1 AENENACRF
10 RTTIFIRRTGLPVR
24 PTILRF
30 YDGPGDPSCGGAM
43 SRWVFW
49 IVTGWAVSWLG
60 IDAAMGQDSGA
71 ARNYPEH
78 TVTVVCPW
86 SPGGGTDRVSRFWA
100 GALEKEFG
108 QPFVVVNRT
117 GGAGAVGHF
126 ASAHAKPDGHTIG
139 MITFELSTMHR
150 MRISRLTYEDY
161 ECLLQV
167 NADPAAIIVSK
178 DAPWRT
184 IGELLEDVR
193 ARPGELR
200 MSGTATGGAWDLARA
215 GLLQAAGVPIDSV
228 VWVPHPGAAPSLL
241 ELMGGHLDAVCCSVP
256 EVASQ
261 LENEQVRVLAVM
273 ANKRMEN
280 YPDLPTVKEQGIE
293 WTAVG
298 WRGLALPKGTPPDIV
313 KLLADRC
320 EKIAASNDYREF
332 MQKNGF
338 GITIRT
344 TTDFTNFLR
353 EQDAQ
358 WKSVVEAAGYD
369 KGLTNNNDPGPH
381 ALPWALVIGLVTVG
395 GWEFA
400 RGTRSVAEPATE
412 QGSLLRL
419 LAVCLA
425 LVGYTVAVTWL
436 GFALSTF
443 GFVAMTTWKLGARP
457 WAALLAAGVILA
469 IVLLLF
475 VVAFQIQLPK
485 GVLGLPF

>member
-1 AENENACRF
+1 
-10 RTTIFIRRTGLPVR
+10 
-24 PTILRF
+24 
-30 YDGPGDPSCGGAM
+30 M
-43 SRWVFW
+43 SRWVFCLL
-49 IVTGWAVSWLG
+49 AC
-60 IDAAMGQDSGA
+60 AAMGLLEIDSANAQESAA
-71 ARNYPEH
+71 ARNYPER

-126 ASAHAKPDGHTIG
+126 SSAYAKPDGHTIG

-150 MRISRLTYEDY
+150 MRISRLTFEDY

-167 NADPAAIIVSK
+167 NADPAAIIVRN

-184 IGELLEDVR
+184 LGEWLDDVR
-193 ARPGELR
+193 ARPGKLR

-215 GLLQAAGVPIDSV
+215 GMLRAADLPIDSV

-273 ANKRMEN
+273 ADERMAD
-280 YPDLPTVKEQGIE
+280 YPDLPTAKEQGTDWI
-293 WTAVG
+293 AVG
-298 WRGLALPKGTPPDIV
+298 WRGLALPKGTPPEIV
-313 KLLADRC
+313 NLLAGRC
-320 EKIAASNDYREF
+320 AKIAASDDYREF

-338 GITIRT
+338 GIKIRT
-344 TTDFTNFLR
+344 TGDFTDFLQ
-353 EQDAQ
+353 EQDEQ

-369 KGLTNNNDPGPH
+369 KGLTGNNDPGPH
-381 ALPWALVIGLVTVG
+381 ALPWALVIGMVIAG

-400 RGTRSVAEPATE
+400 RGTRAVDEADQVKHSFVKL
-412 QGSLLRL
+412 SL
-419 LAVCLA
+419 VCVA
-425 LVGYTVAVTWL
+425 LVAYIVAMTWL
-436 GFALSTF
+436 GFAAATF
-443 GFVAMTTWKLGARP
+443 AFVAVTTWRLGAKL
-457 WAALLAAGVILA
+457 WTAILAAVVILA
-469 IVLLLF
+469 VVWLLF
-475 VVAFQIQLPK
+475 VFAFQVQLPT

>member
-1 AENENACRF
+1 
-10 RTTIFIRRTGLPVR
+10 
-24 PTILRF
+24 
-30 YDGPGDPSCGGAM
+30 M

-49 IVTGWAVSWLG
+49 LVACSAMSWLG
-60 IDAAMGQDSGA
+60 SQAAAGQESA
-71 ARNYPEH
+71 ASRGYPER

-108 QPFVVVNRT
+108 KPFVVVNRT

-126 ASAHAKPDGHTIG
+126 ASAYAKPDGHTIG

-167 NADPAAIIVSK
+167 NADPAAIIVRS

-184 IGELLEDVR
+184 LGEWVEDVR
-193 ARPGELR
+193 SRPGKLR

-215 GLLQAAGVPIDSV
+215 GLLQAADLPIDSV

-273 ANKRMEN
+273 AEQRMAD
-280 YPDLPTVKEQGIE
+280 YPELQTAKEQGTD
-293 WTAVG
+293 WVAVG
-298 WRGLALPKGTPPDIV
+298 WRGLALPKGTPPNIID
-313 KLLADRC
+313 LLANRC
-320 EKIAASNDYREF
+320 AKIAASDDYRDF
-332 MQKNGF
+332 MRKNGF
-338 GITIRT
+338 GIKIRT
-344 TTDFTNFLR
+344 TSEFTDFLQ
-353 EQDAQ
+353 EQDEQ

-369 KGLTNNNDPGPH
+369 KGLTGNNDPGPL
-381 ALPWALVIGLVTVG
+381 ALPWVLVIGLVVVG
-395 GWEFA
+395 GWELA
-400 RGTRSVAEPATE
+400 RGPRSADEPLNPTRSFAK
-412 QGSLLRL
+412 LLPI
-419 LAVCLA
+419 CIA
-425 LVGYTVAVTWL
+425 LIVYIVAVTWL
-436 GFALSTF
+436 GFAVSTF
-443 GFVAMTTWKLGARP
+443 AFVAMTTWKLGAKL
-457 WAALLAAGVILA
+457 WSASLAAGVILA
-469 IVLLLF
+469 IVWLLF
-475 VVAFQIQLPK
+475 VVAFQVQLPK

>member
-1 AENENACRF
+1 
-10 RTTIFIRRTGLPVR
+10 
-24 PTILRF
+24 
-30 YDGPGDPSCGGAM
+30 M

-49 IVTGWAVSWLG
+49 LVAYSAMSWLG
-60 IDAAMGQDSGA
+60 IQAAAGQESA
-71 ARNYPEH
+71 AFRGYPER

-100 GALEKEFG
+100 GALEREFG

-126 ASAHAKPDGHTIG
+126 ASAYAKPDGHTIG

-167 NADPAAIIVSK
+167 NADPAAIIVRN
-178 DAPWRT
+178 DAPWQT
-184 IGELLEDVR
+184 LGEWVEDIR
-193 ARPGELR
+193 SRPGKMR

-215 GLLQAAGVPIDSV
+215 GLLQAADLPIDSV

-273 ANKRMEN
+273 AEQRMAD
-280 YPDLPTVKEQGIE
+280 YPELQTAKEQGTD
-293 WTAVG
+293 WVAVG
-298 WRGLALPKGTPPDIV
+298 WRGLALPKGTPPDIID
-313 KLLADRC
+313 LLANRC
-320 EKIAASNDYREF
+320 AKIAASDDYREF

-338 GITIRT
+338 GIKIRT
-344 TTDFTNFLR
+344 TSEFTDFLQ
-353 EQDAQ
+353 EQDEQ

-369 KGLTNNNDPGPH
+369 KGLTGNNDPGPL
-381 ALPWALVIGLVTVG
+381 ALPWVLVIGLVVVG
-395 GWEFA
+395 GWELA
-400 RGTRSVAEPATE
+400 RGPRSADTPLNHTRSFAK
-412 QGSLLRL
+412 LLPI
-419 LAVCLA
+419 CSA
-425 LVGYTVAVTWL
+425 LIVYIVAVTWL
-436 GFALSTF
+436 GFAVSTF
-443 GFVAMTTWKLGARP
+443 AFVAMTTWKLGAKL
-457 WAALLAAGVILA
+457 WSASLAAGVILA
-469 IVLLLF
+469 IVWLLF
-475 VVAFQIQLPK
+475 VVAFQVQLPK